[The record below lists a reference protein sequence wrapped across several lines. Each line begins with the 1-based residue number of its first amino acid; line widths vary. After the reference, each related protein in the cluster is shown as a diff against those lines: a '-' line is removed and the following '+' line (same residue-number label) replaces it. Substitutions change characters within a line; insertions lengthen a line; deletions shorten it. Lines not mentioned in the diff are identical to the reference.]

1 MRLATAAASCAGV
14 KLARVFEHDRAG
26 VVVGTIEDERERLAS
41 GQEPSHLGL
50 ARLDRLVAEIAA
62 VELQEIESAI
72 DRRIVA
78 LAPAKQLEVREPV
91 LVAGDQLAVDD
102 AGRRGGMAARCQR
115 AARRA
120 GPTLIA

>member
-1 MRLATAAASCAGV
+1 
-14 KLARVFEHDRAG
+14 
-26 VVVGTIEDERERLAS
+26 
-41 GQEPSHLGL
+41 
-50 ARLDRLVAEIAA
+50 
-62 VELQEIESAI
+62 
-72 DRRIVA
+72 
-78 LAPAKQLEVREPV
+78 LEVREPV

>member
-1 MRLATAAASCAGV
+1 
-14 KLARVFEHDRAG
+14 VFEHDRAG

-41 GQEPSHLGL
+41 GQEPSQLGL